1 MFPKSVSGTYPTTM
15 TPDQPNPTTMT
26 TNEQQIAIATAC
38 GWTGTEEDYTYY
50 GFTQNIPM
58 TRTRWTNPSG
68 GQTTLTLPDYLND
81 LNAMHEAEKVL
92 SEKQWVQYEE
102 EIRTVVLGGIRLVSQ
117 WTKADIHA
125 TAAQKAKAFLQTLGL
140 WQPTP
145 TQPQ

>member
-1 MFPKSVSGTYPTTM
+1 MK
-15 TPDQPNPTTMT
+15 PD
-26 TNEQQIAIATAC
+26 EQRIAIAEAC
-38 GWTGTEEDYTYY
+38 GWTDCHKSLASNQEQEPHERCLIG
-50 GFTQNIPM
+50 
-58 TRTRWTNPSG
+58 NPPKG
-68 GQTTLTLPDYLND
+68 IVHRRLPDYLND